1 VRKVFFLVAYI
12 VFAGVGWRAQA
23 AAAAERI
30 AGVLALTPEEREW
43 ILRSRHAPQ
52 EGAPSPLGPQRLDG
66 WVVRS
71 AGKGAYWVNG
81 ARFDAPRGQRSGAAI
96 SAAGSPPL
104 RPGQIW
110 DPQSEKVLDL
120 LPEAAVQ
127 VRRK

>member
-1 VRKVFFLVAYI
+1 VRKVFFIVAYI

-43 ILRSRHAPQ
+43 ILRARHAQQ
-52 EGAPSPLGPQRLDG
+52 EGAPSPLGLQRLDG

-110 DPQSEKVLDL
+110 DPQSEKVVDL
-120 LPEAAVQ
+120 LPETALQ
-127 VRRK
+127 MHRK